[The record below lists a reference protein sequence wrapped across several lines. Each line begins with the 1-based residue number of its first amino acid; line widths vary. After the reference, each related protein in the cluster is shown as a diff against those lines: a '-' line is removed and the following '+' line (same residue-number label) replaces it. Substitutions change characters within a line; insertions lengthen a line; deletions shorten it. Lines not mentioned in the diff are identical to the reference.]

1 MHPDLYLHFILSFL
15 LNSKTSQIVATTH
28 NREIL
33 DNKDIFRNDAIWFTD
48 KQESSST
55 ELYSL
60 ADFDSSVIRNTTN
73 VFNAYKSGKL
83 NGTPN
88 LGDTFIDLNP

>member
-1 MHPDLYLHFILSFL
+1 MELPTIKVHILQKL
-15 LNSKTSQIVATTH
+15 
-28 NREIL
+28 
-33 DNKDIFRNDAIWFTD
+33 
-48 KQESSST
+48 
-55 ELYSL
+55 
-60 ADFDSSVIRNTTN
+60 RNTTN